1 MATKAPR
8 AAADDVD
15 DVAGDF
21 DPDAAMDLSDGGSE
35 SNDEGLVFNLE
46 DVDENAGPRPLAPG
60 VYDATVDG
68 IEYSRSQRSNNPMWT
83 WTFKVHDPETERER
97 TVFFHTTF
105 TEDGV
110 GRVKKTL
117 KTIHPEMDLRSVRP
131 TDPPLELIDMP
142 CRLRLRNRMYEGS
155 MRTNV
160 SAVMP
165 PAQGG
170 SFLDE

>member
-1 MATKAPR
+1 MAR
-8 AAADDVD
+8 ATSADTD
-15 DVAGDF
+15 DVATF
-21 DPDAAMDLSDGGSE
+21 DPDATLDMSDSASE
-35 SNDEGLVFNLE
+35 SNDESLVFNLE
-46 DVDENAGPRPLAPG
+46 DVAEDAGPRPLAPG
-60 VYDATVDG
+60 VYDAVVDG
-68 IEYSRSQRSNNPMWT
+68 IEFSRSQRSNNPMWT
-83 WTFKVHDPETERER
+83 WTFRVHDAESDRER

-105 TEDGV
+105 TEEGV

-117 KTIHPEMDLRSVRP
+117 RTISPDVDLRAIRP
-131 TDPPLELIDMP
+131 TEPPLELIDMP